1 MLDALASIAP
11 SCMFFA
17 IGEQLNALTGLLL
30 CLYMTWHHMENP
42 KRDGLI
48 LMISGVIVFFL
59 CGIACCLAHVPSL
72 WSVIPSAPV
81 VVLALRKMTNL
92 PWGQLLFVVSTA
104 AYIVAIIYYLSLAVD
119 LAVLNEQSMN
129 LRVGWPGMIS
139 LLIFDL
145 IAATTL
151 FHPFHHSFSATFDSP
166 SISRNFWRV
175 IWLFPLFPQQLWCG
189 ACPPTTHRCSTPA
202 CLASPS
208 PYPSHI
214 PVS

>member
-92 PWGQLLFVVSTA
+92 PWGQLLFVVSTV
-104 AYIVAIIYYLSLAVD
+104 AYIVAIVYYLSLAVD

-139 LLIFDL
+139 LLIL
-145 IAATTL
+145 I
-151 FHPFHHSFSATFDSP
+151 
-166 SISRNFWRV
+166 
-175 IWLFPLFPQQLWCG
+175 
-189 ACPPTTHRCSTPA
+189 
-202 CLASPS
+202 
-208 PYPSHI
+208 
-214 PVS
+214 

>member
-92 PWGQLLFVVSTA
+92 PWGQLLFVVSTV
-104 AYIVAIIYYLSLAVD
+104 AYIVAIVYYLSLAVD

-151 FHPFHHSFSATFDSP
+151 FHPQHSIHLPSAGIFGGS
-166 SISRNFWRV
+166 SGFFRS
-175 IWLFPLFPQQLWCG
+175 FPQQLWCG